1 MRSSRPRPRTG
12 PLPPTRSPEWFPSLS
27 SLICCVFV
35 ARYLEKQEFLERV
48 DWREHENE
56 LENKKDVGWKG
67 LN

>member
-1 MRSSRPRPRTG
+1 MV
-12 PLPPTRSPEWFPSLS
+12 PSLS

-35 ARYLEKQEFLERV
+35 ASYLEKQEFLERV